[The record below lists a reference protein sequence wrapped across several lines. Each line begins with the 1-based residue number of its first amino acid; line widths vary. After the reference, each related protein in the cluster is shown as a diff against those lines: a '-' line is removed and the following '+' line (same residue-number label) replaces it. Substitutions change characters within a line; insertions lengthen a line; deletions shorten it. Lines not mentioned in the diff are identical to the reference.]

1 MSLLPDLYK
10 LIINPLIADELQD
23 YIEAMQNEEA
33 QARAAINVITENY

>member
-33 QARAAINVITENY
+33 KARAAINVITESY

>member
-1 MSLLPDLYK
+1 MFVFLLISNMFIK
-10 LIINPLIADELQD
+10 DELQD